1 MLMIESVLVIIAT
14 RYRDRRSCFIVPI
27 LAEVNLLY
35 PPPRRPDRRGLVKER
50 ELISFIERTDFPCVG
65 AKSALNQGG
74 LYVLHARLLTSAW
87 NDVALHS
94 AIVRFTEEHANR
106 KRGFR
111 SLIILFDG
119 PLSLARKMLLDH
131 TTAKHQMSAAL
142 EMKETNGVSTPPQS
156 LDTRHEAMLKHLSD
170 SPEDDFDTTY
180 LNQQVLA
187 HEETV
192 SLMRN
197 YADNG
202 DNPQLRSQA
211 LGTLP
216 VVERHLDEA
225 KMIKQA
231 AT

>member
-1 MLMIESVLVIIAT
+1 MT
-14 RYRDRRSCFIVPI
+14 
-27 LAEVNLLY
+27 
-35 PPPRRPDRRGLVKER
+35 
-50 ELISFIERTDFPCVG
+50 
-65 AKSALNQGG
+65 GG
-74 LYVLHARLLTSAW
+74 LKHTIDKATDMIGGTAGKMSAGTIS
-87 NDVALHS
+87 S
-94 AIVRFTEEHANR
+94 ADGFVNNAAIGNLYEIEAATIGMQRANAEPV
-106 KRGFR
+106 KAF
-111 SLIILFDG
+111 
-119 PLSLARKMLLDH
+119 ARKMLLDH

-202 DNPQLRSQA
+202 DNPQLRSLA

-216 VVERHLDEA
+216 VVERHLHEA